1 MHEDP
6 KTKVGRIA
14 SIRLAAWFNTR
25 MSKATVLLPLL
36 SLSMTVELGSAHK
49 QWSAFRGMFKRIK
62 YATPSRGDPG
72 QPLFLTP
79 YIESGRTEE
88 GRQLSLVGPLP
99 GANVM
104 SYSGYLTVNKIHNSN
119 LFFWF
124 FPAQIQPENVPVLLW
139 LQGGPG
145 VSE

>member
-1 MHEDP
+1 M
-6 KTKVGRIA
+6 I
-14 SIRLAAWFNTR
+14 SFCFRLLISFPFLAWFNTR

-88 GRQLSLVGPLP
+88 GRNNFINDLP
-99 GANVM
+99 RNM
-104 SYSGYLTVNKIHNSN
+104 TFS
-119 LFFWF
+119 
-124 FPAQIQPENVPVLLW
+124 
-139 LQGGPG
+139 
-145 VSE
+145 